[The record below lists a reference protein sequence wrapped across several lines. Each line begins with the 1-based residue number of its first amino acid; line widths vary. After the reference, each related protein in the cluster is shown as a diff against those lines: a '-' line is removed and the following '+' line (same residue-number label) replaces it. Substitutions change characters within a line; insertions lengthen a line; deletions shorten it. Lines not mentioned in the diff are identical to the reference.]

1 MKLVITKRGQKRI
14 ASNRK
19 YLEDNFYLE
28 TGRRF
33 EDNVLE
39 TVRQLPANPQLGR
52 EAFPELD
59 RPEIRKIL
67 CNHYNYWIYYRVQKR
82 VIEILSVRHT
92 LMNIRTP
99 KQL

>member
-1 MKLVITKRGQKRI
+1 MKLVLTKRGQKRI

-39 TVRQLPANPQLGR
+39 TIRQLPANPQLGR

-67 CNHYNYWIYYRVQKR
+67 CDHYNYWIYYRVQKR
-82 VIEILSVRHT
+82 MIEILSVRHT

>member
-1 MKLVITKRGQKRI
+1 MKLVLTKRGQKRI

>member
-1 MKLVITKRGQKRI
+1 MRLVITKRGQKRI

-52 EAFPELD
+52 EAFPELE

-67 CNHYNYWIYYRVQKR
+67 CDHYNYWIYYRVQKR

>member
-1 MKLVITKRGQKRI
+1 MNLVITKRGQKRI

-39 TVRQLPANPQLGR
+39 TIRQLPANPQLGR

-67 CNHYNYWIYYRVQKR
+67 CNNYNYWIYYRVQKR

>member
-1 MKLVITKRGQKRI
+1 MRLLWTKRGLKRLQSAFDYI
-14 ASNRK
+14 A
-19 YLEDNFYLE
+19 DNFYLDYAI
-28 TGRRF
+28 RF
-33 EDNVLE
+33 DSDARNVAASLPDNPE
-39 TVRQLPANPQLGR
+39 LGR

-67 CNHYNYWIYYRVQKR
+67 CDHYNYWIYYRVQKR

>member
-1 MKLVITKRGQKRI
+1 MKLVLTKRGQKRI

-39 TVRQLPANPQLGR
+39 TIRQLPANPQLGR

-67 CNHYNYWIYYRVQKR
+67 CDHYNYWIYYRVQKR

>member
-67 CNHYNYWIYYRVQKR
+67 CDHYNYWIYYRVQKR

-92 LMNIRTP
+92 LMNIRSP

>member
-1 MKLVITKRGQKRI
+1 MRLLWTKRGLKRLQSAFDYI
-14 ASNRK
+14 A
-19 YLEDNFYLE
+19 DNFYLDYAIQFD
-28 TGRRF
+28 TDAR
-33 EDNVLE
+33 NVALM
-39 TVRQLPANPQLGR
+39 LPANPQLGR

-67 CNHYNYWIYYRVQKR
+67 CNHYNRVQKR

-92 LMNIRTP
+92 LMNIRMP

>member
-1 MKLVITKRGQKRI
+1 MKLLWTKRGLKRLQSAFDYI
-14 ASNRK
+14 A
-19 YLEDNFYLE
+19 DNFYLDYAI
-28 TGRRF
+28 RF
-33 EDNVLE
+33 DSDARNVAASLPDNPE
-39 TVRQLPANPQLGR
+39 LGR

-67 CNHYNYWIYYRVQKR
+67 RDHYNYWIYYRVQKR

>member
-1 MKLVITKRGQKRI
+1 MRLVITKRGQKRI

-39 TVRQLPANPQLGR
+39 TVRQLPTNPQLGR
-52 EAFPELD
+52 EAFPELE
-59 RPEIRKIL
+59 RPEIRKML

>member
-1 MKLVITKRGQKRI
+1 MRLVITKRGQKRI

-92 LMNIRTP
+92 LLNIRTP

>member
-1 MKLVITKRGQKRI
+1 MKLVLTKRGQKRI

-39 TVRQLPANPQLGR
+39 TIRQLPANPQLGR

-59 RPEIRKIL
+59 RPAIRKIL
-67 CNHYNYWIYYRVQKR
+67 CDHYNYWIYYRVQKR

>member
-1 MKLVITKRGQKRI
+1 MRLLWTKRGLKRLQSAFDYI
-14 ASNRK
+14 A
-19 YLEDNFYLE
+19 DNFYLDYAI
-28 TGRRF
+28 RF
-33 EDNVLE
+33 DSDARNVAASLPDNPE
-39 TVRQLPANPQLGR
+39 LGR

-67 CNHYNYWIYYRVQKR
+67 CDHYNSWIYYRVQKR

>member
-1 MKLVITKRGQKRI
+1 MRLVITKRGQKRI

-39 TVRQLPANPQLGR
+39 TIRQLPANPQLGR

>member
-1 MKLVITKRGQKRI
+1 MKLVLTKRGQKRI

-39 TVRQLPANPQLGR
+39 TIRQLPANPQLGR

-67 CNHYNYWIYYRVQKR
+67 CDHYNYWIYYRVQKR

-92 LMNIRTP
+92 LMNIRSP

>member
-39 TVRQLPANPQLGR
+39 TIRQLPANPQLGR

-67 CNHYNYWIYYRVQKR
+67 CDHYNYWIYYRVQKR

>member
-1 MKLVITKRGQKRI
+1 MKLVLTKRGQKRI

-39 TVRQLPANPQLGR
+39 TIRQLPANPQLGR

-59 RPEIRKIL
+59 RSHSSARL
-67 CNHYNYWIYYRVQKR
+67 TTGRNYGGCAEVAF
-82 VIEILSVRHT
+82 S
-92 LMNIRTP
+92 TP
-99 KQL
+99 TSDIMRRR

>member
-1 MKLVITKRGQKRI
+1 MRLVITKRGQKRI
-14 ASNRK
+14 ASNRR

>member
-1 MKLVITKRGQKRI
+1 MNLVITKRGQKRI

-39 TVRQLPANPQLGR
+39 TIRQLPANPQLGR

>member
-1 MKLVITKRGQKRI
+1 MKLVLTKRGQKRI

-67 CNHYNYWIYYRVQKR
+67 CDHYNYWIYYRVQKR

>member
-1 MKLVITKRGQKRI
+1 MRLVITKRGQKRI

-52 EAFPELD
+52 EAFPELE

>member
-1 MKLVITKRGQKRI
+1 MRLVITKRGQKRI

-28 TGRRF
+28 IGRRF

-52 EAFPELD
+52 EAFPALE
-59 RPEIRKIL
+59 RPGIHKIL
-67 CNHYNYWIYYRVQKR
+67 CDHYNYWIYYRVQKR
-82 VIEILSVRHT
+82 VIEILSVRLT

>member
-1 MKLVITKRGQKRI
+1 MKLVLTKRGQKRI

-39 TVRQLPANPQLGR
+39 TIRQLPANPQLGR

-67 CNHYNYWIYYRVQKR
+67 CDHYNYWIYYRLQKR

>member
-1 MKLVITKRGQKRI
+1 MRLLWTNRGLKRLQSAFDYI
-14 ASNRK
+14 A
-19 YLEDNFYLE
+19 DNFYLDYAI
-28 TGRRF
+28 RF
-33 EDNVLE
+33 DSDARNVAASLPDNPE
-39 TVRQLPANPQLGR
+39 LGR

-67 CNHYNYWIYYRVQKR
+67 CDHYNYWIYYRVQKR